1 MGQAGDAEVNA
12 TGVTDGV
19 QATMTRAGGLDSRA
33 GISLIV
39 VFLVAAGALAFRL
52 PRLSERP
59 MHGDEANQAYKT
71 GILLETGAY
80 EYDPVEHHGPI
91 IYYLALPA
99 AWLSGAKRFA
109 DTTEIT
115 YRIIPVLFG
124 AGIVLLL
131 APLIK
136 DLGGT
141 AVVTAAL
148 LTAVSPAMLFYSRYY
163 IQEIPL
169 VFFEFGAI
177 VAGWR
182 YLARPSL
189 GLAIAAG
196 LCLGLA
202 HASKETCVIAFA
214 SYAGAALCTYVWTR
228 RRDGTSPSFP
238 AGLARMHLV
247 AAIAAASLV
256 SALFF
261 SSFLTHP
268 RGVLDSIL
276 TYGNYTHKALVQQSH
291 EKPWP
296 YYLQLLLFTR
306 RAPYPWFSEAFVLAL
321 AAVGA
326 VHAFVARGTD
336 GDRAVTLKRFLA
348 FYSLGMLAAYSAIPT
363 KTPWC
368 LLNFYQP
375 LIVLGGIGAAA
386 LIHAVRP
393 RPLRVLLGIVLLG
406 LSAQLAAQAYR
417 AAYVYYADVRNPYVY
432 AHTSTALMR
441 LVERVRDIAAVSPE
455 GKDMLIHVVDPNRDY
470 WPLPWYLRAYSRVGY
485 WNEVPTDVDASM
497 LIVSPKVQEEV
508 NAGLSEKYQIEFHS
522 LRPRVFL
529 LTYVRADLWEAF
541 IETRR

>member
-1 MGQAGDAEVNA
+1 
-12 TGVTDGV
+12 
-19 QATMTRAGGLDSRA
+19 MTRAGGLDSRSR
-33 GISLIV
+33 ISLILV
-39 VFLVAAGALAFRL
+39 VLVAAGALAFRL

-71 GILLETGAY
+71 GILLETGVY

-99 AWLSGAKRFA
+99 AWLSGATRFA
-109 DTTEIT
+109 DTTEST

-124 AGIVLLL
+124 AGVVLLL
-131 APLIK
+131 GPLRK

-141 AVVTAAL
+141 AAVAAAL
-148 LTAVSPAMLFYSRYY
+148 LTAVSPAMLFYSRYF
-163 IQEIPL
+163 IQEMPL
-169 VFFEFGAI
+169 VFFEFAAI

-189 GLAIAAG
+189 GLAIAFG
-196 LCLGLA
+196 LCIGFA

-214 SYAGAALCTYVWTR
+214 SFAGAALCTYAWTK

-238 AGLARMHLV
+238 AGLKRTHLF
-247 AAIAAASLV
+247 AALAAACVV

-291 EKPWP
+291 EKSWP
-296 YYLQLLLFTR
+296 YYLQLLAYTR
-306 RAPYPWFSEAFVLAL
+306 RAPYPWFSEALVLAL
-321 AAVGA
+321 GAIGTIHTFAVRA
-326 VHAFVARGTD
+326 TP
-336 GDRAVTLKRFLA
+336 GDRSIVLKRFLM

-375 LIVLGGIGAAA
+375 LIVLAGMGAAVWVRA
-386 LIHAVRP
+386 MRP
-393 RPLRVLLGIVLLG
+393 RALKVFVGLVLLG

-417 AAYVYYADVRNPYVY
+417 AAFVYYADVRNPYVY

-441 LVERVRDIAAVSPE
+441 LVERVHDIAAISPE
-455 GKDMLIHVVDPNRDY
+455 GKDMLIRVMEPDRDY
-470 WPLPWYLRAYSRVGY
+470 WPLPWYLREFRRVGY
-485 WNEVPTDVDASM
+485 WDAVPTAVDAPV
-497 LIVSPKVQEEV
+497 LIVSPKLQEEV
-508 NAGLSEKYQIEFHS
+508 NARLSEEYQIEFHS